1 MKLKNKLGIWM
12 NHSIAHL
19 MDSSSDAFEVQ
30 TIESKFTQQK
40 KMQALTK
47 SESFMLAKEK
57 QELSSYYKKIS
68 EIIKNYKRVILFGPT
83 NAKFE
88 LFDILGEDEQFIKI
102 KIEIKN
108 TDKMTLSQKN
118 SLVMELFFKGKD

>member
-40 KMQALTK
+40 KMQALAK

-68 EIIKNYKRVILFGPT
+68 EIIKNYKRVILFGST

-88 LFDILGEDEQFIKI
+88 LFDILSEDEQFIKI

>member
-1 MKLKNKLGIWM
+1 MKTKNKLGIWM

-19 MDSSSDAFEVQ
+19 MESSSNALEVQ

-40 KMQALTK
+40 KIQALAK

-68 EIIKNYKRVILFGPT
+68 EIIKDYKRVILFGPT
-83 NAKFE
+83 NAKVE
-88 LFDILGEDEQFIKI
+88 LFDILSEDERFMKI

-108 TDKMTLSQKN
+108 TDTMTASQKN
-118 SLVMELFFKGKD
+118 SLVMDLFFKGKG